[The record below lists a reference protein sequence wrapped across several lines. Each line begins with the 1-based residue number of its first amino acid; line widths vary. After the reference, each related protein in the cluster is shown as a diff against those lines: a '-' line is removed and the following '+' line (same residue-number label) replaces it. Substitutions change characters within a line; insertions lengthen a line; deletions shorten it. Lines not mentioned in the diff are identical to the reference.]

1 MPLQVLV
8 LSAQVEPPLFVEAKG
23 RKIVLGRGADA
34 TVRLPDPTVSKQH
47 AVLRKRG
54 DSYLLSD
61 EASTNG
67 TAILTATGDTIWL
80 DQESSTLVGNGARL
94 RLGQVVLEL
103 RTDGSAE
110 GLPSEDLAL
119 DLVTASFATLG
130 LPLEADALT
139 SALDELTDS
148 EDEPMSVPAHREP
161 DQAPRLDDAGVVSEM
176 RDRSVADWAIAFL
189 ALAMVGFGAGALSWL
204 LR

>member
-1 MPLQVLV
+1 CYKGVVPLQVLV

-148 EDEPMSVPAHREP
+148 EDEPMSV
-161 DQAPRLDDAGVVSEM
+161 
-176 RDRSVADWAIAFL
+176 
-189 ALAMVGFGAGALSWL
+189 
-204 LR
+204 